1 MPAKSQWLLRI
12 PEIVASLSE
21 LEVPVVDRAI
31 CERLFRVRRRRA
43 IELIQHFGG
52 YRSGN
57 TVLVDRL
64 ALIRQLNH
72 LNADSEVDRERRR
85 KARLSERLDEV
96 AWTSAA
102 AHIVIKPIRPPMHP
116 QDLPKGVTLTA
127 GRLTVEFFGVQD
139 LLSRLYELSQS
150 AAADFDRFASLAE
163 ASHEDQ

>member
-85 KARLSERLDEV
+85 KAETVGEIGRSWRGPRLRP
-96 AWTSAA
+96 TSSS
-102 AHIVIKPIRPPMHP
+102 RP
-116 QDLPKGVTLTA
+116 
-127 GRLTVEFFGVQD
+127 
-139 LLSRLYELSQS
+139 S
-150 AAADFDRFASLAE
+150 ARRRTHRTFRRA
-163 ASHEDQ
+163 

>member
-12 PEIVASLSE
+12 PEIVASLSK

-31 CERLFRVRRRRA
+31 CERLFRVRKRRA

-64 ALIRQLNH
+64 ALIRQLTH

-150 AAADFDRFASLAE
+150 AAADLDRFASLAE
-163 ASHEDQ
+163 ASHEDH